1 MSKEEHL
8 KKYIKSLDGYKISE
22 THFKIG
28 SKIHSSDFYYA
39 KRLFQNS
46 YYTARIALLLAIKI
60 KDELTDI
67 RTPLTIVGY
76 EMYSELLISL
86 IKKFLT
92 EYGYENINHFLTIDT
107 GETIE
112 HLPDDVSLFDQVVI
126 VVPITSTGSTSL
138 KIEDYVKS
146 LSQSDPA
153 IFHFN
158 VLQACD
164 ESKKDFINSN
174 QNTII
179 KLNTDWELPSS
190 CKWCFDEDQSRPLF
204 ETDKSS
210 LTPALI
216 FDLPSAKNTTVD
228 ETSVDFDDIKFG
240 EALIYRQVKRNNE
253 HFLFSTKTDKLI
265 EINNDKIESWLKK
278 IKEKIEIGPAERIVI
293 ISPCHYTNTGFINLV
308 NDILFQSSA
317 TIIHHQADVDYLS
330 NFRLLNKTFL
340 TLENSKVFFV
350 DDALISG
357 ATFFKLYDLY
367 RYTTNYDPVKRLSGA
382 IFLSNKSSP
391 DIHKR
396 VSRAANSIYS
406 FVNINLPKPPK
417 VFGQKP
423 LEHEVKRYEAVSN
436 MALHDVPQKYFSD
449 KSKNTDGK
457 PLSNLNKKSDNS
469 DVEKTKRHLKMFKA
483 THKAY
488 EYFRKI
494 NDTGHQNDFDIDNL
508 LEECGFNNSL
518 QDKTYMMKV
527 LSQYPFLLYKPV
539 RKNVFIWHKQLFNEK
554 ILSLKVKIHKESK
567 DSKFITYEE
576 FRELK
581 FLIRRSVFLG
591 NFQIISSDFFNLI
604 KRIFDIIDIEDGIYH
619 TPIKIKKSPDLFEE
633 ESEQY
638 VPLDKHERKNLND
651 FQNYLLY
658 QYLELIHK
666 NAWCAAKINENIKDI
681 ENEFL
686 SPQGQQFIRMLK
698 IETTIV
704 LNDFYALLNEK
715 NKWRDLYKYKFE
727 NGKKIKNNEI
737 DQDIK
742 KIINYLYR
750 NDNVDIFNTNK
761 FKISNQV
768 LGLISETDEKLKD
781 VFLIYLWVKQFL
793 NTDQEYKA
801 GNISLTNKTESVF
814 TKLKGLFNDGNNVG
828 AFFIVT
834 DGKDI
839 PHLVYD
845 EDSNGNHF
853 LNELDND
860 KHQAIM
866 EFLDG
871 QPDAQEIAQKS
882 IVEFEKNDDD
892 KWVDTYSLE
901 SEPNPVKFVAD
912 AHWLMLVRISDQE
925 SEIKTQKNI
934 SGFKTLG
941 LMGFYAKKN
950 PNEILPKKLLML
962 LRKDIGAFINKHHKT
977 DEFSALREAESIR
990 RFAYLAGHGRQ
1001 MMQKLCEEPDTRDTF
1016 QGIVGTLEKLQYLIA
1031 TKMIRRDTFQESY
1044 KKELSEYF
1052 LNREINT
1059 DTVNKIVTMGNK
1071 IYKTNII
1078 ENEVSLKNKLQ
1089 ENCVENDFAFS
1100 FDSDILKFICFEL
1113 IVNAKKNRFHD
1124 IDGDNKFCECDNNEN
1139 ELDLEFEIKNGK
1151 MKLRVTGTGPKFRDE
1166 DKTKVNSGNLDS
1178 IKKDSEIAGLDLIHQ
1193 VIKLLNKGNT
1203 IMIEEPELVCNNCG
1217 IYKNTVV
1224 VELTSMDYV

>member
-1 MSKEEHL
+1 MSKKEQL
-8 KKYIKSLDGYKISE
+8 KKYIKSLDGYRISE

-86 IKKFLT
+86 IKKFLN

-146 LSQSDPA
+146 LSQSDPT

-174 QNTII
+174 QNSII

-216 FDLPSAKNTTVD
+216 FDLPSAKDTTVD
-228 ETSVDFDDIKFG
+228 ETSVDFDDVKFG

-253 HFLFSTKTDKLI
+253 HFLFSTMTDKLI
-265 EINNDKIESWLKK
+265 RINNDKIEIWLKK
-278 IKEKIEIGPAERIVI
+278 IKDKIEIDPAERIVI

-330 NFRLLNKTFL
+330 NFKLLNKIFL

-367 RYTTNYDPVKRLSGA
+367 RYTTNYDPAKRLSGA

-396 VSRAANSIYS
+396 VSRAADTIYS
-406 FVNINLPKPPK
+406 FVKINLPKPPK
-417 VFGQKP
+417 VFGQKL
-423 LEHEVKRYEAVSN
+423 LEHEVKRYEAISN

-449 KSKNTDGK
+449 KSKDIDGAQ
-457 PLSNLNKKSDNS
+457 LSNLNKESDNS
-469 DVEKTKRHLKMFKA
+469 DVEKAKRHLKMFKA

-488 EYFRKI
+488 EYFRTVN
-494 NDTGHQNDFDIDNL
+494 NDGNQVDFDTDDL
-508 LEECGFNNSL
+508 LTKCGFNNTKE
-518 QDKTYMMKV
+518 DKMSMMKV

-539 RKNVFIWHKQLFNEK
+539 RKKIFEWHKNWLDEK
-554 ILSLKVKIHKESK
+554 ILFLERNISKESQEK
-567 DSKFITYEE
+567 RIITYKD

-591 NFQIISSDFFNLI
+591 NFNIISSQFFILI
-604 KRIFDIIDIEDGIYH
+604 KRIFDVIDIEDGIYH
-619 TPIKIKKSPDLFEE
+619 PPIQEKKDFFKEV
-633 ESEQY
+633 SEQD
-638 VPLDKHERKNLND
+638 VPLNEHELKNLHD

-666 NAWCAAKINENIKDI
+666 NAWCAIKINENIKDI

-686 SPQGQQFIRMLK
+686 TPQGEQFIRMLK
-698 IETTIV
+698 IETGVV
-704 LNDFYALLNEK
+704 LKDFYALLNE
-715 NKWRDLYKYKFE
+715 NDKWRDLYKYKFE
-727 NGKKIKNNEI
+727 NGKIIKNNEI
-737 DQDIK
+737 DRDIK
-742 KIINYLYR
+742 TISNYLYQ
-750 NDNVDIFNTNK
+750 NDNVYIFNTNK
-761 FKISNQV
+761 FKICNQV
-768 LGLISETDEKLKD
+768 LGLISETDETLKGG
-781 VFLIYLWVKQFL
+781 FLNYLWVKQFL

-801 GNISLTNKTESVF
+801 GNISLTNKTESIF
-814 TKLKGLFNDGNNVG
+814 TKLKGLFDDVNNVG

-845 EDSNGNHF
+845 KDSTGNHF

-860 KHQAIM
+860 KHQVIM
-866 EFLDG
+866 DFLVG
-871 QPDAQEIAQKS
+871 QPDVQEIAQKS
-882 IVEFEKNDDD
+882 IIEFEKNDGD
-892 KWVDTYSLE
+892 KWVDTYSIE

-912 AHWLMLVRISDQE
+912 ANWLMLIRISDQD
-925 SEIKTQKNI
+925 SEINTQNGN

-941 LMGFYAKKN
+941 LMGFYAKES
-950 PNEILPKKLLML
+950 PNDILSKQLLML

-1001 MMQKLCEEPDTRDTF
+1001 MMQKLCEEVDTRDIF
-1016 QGIVGTLEKLQYLIA
+1016 QEVVGTLEKLQYLIA
-1031 TKMIRRDTFQESY
+1031 TKMIRRKTEQ
-1044 KKELSEYF
+1044 KKYQKKLSEYF
-1052 LNREINT
+1052 LKRKINS
-1059 DTVNKIVTMGNK
+1059 DTVSKIVTMGNK
-1071 IYKTNII
+1071 IYETPII
-1078 ENEVSLKNKLQ
+1078 ENKVSLKGELQ
-1089 ENCVENDFAFS
+1089 NNLVDEEFS
-1100 FDSDILKFICFEL
+1100 FLFDSDILKFICFEL
-1113 IVNAKKNRFHD
+1113 MVNAKKNRFHFINVD
-1124 IDGDNKFCECDNNEN
+1124 AELCRCDNNEN
-1139 ELDLEFEIKNGK
+1139 ELEIDLKLDSENKK
-1151 MKLRVTGTGPKFRDE
+1151 MKLKVTGTGPNFQNKDRQLINKE
-1166 DKTKVNSGNLDS
+1166 DLDS
-1178 IKKDSEIAGLDLIHQ
+1178 IKKDSEIAGLNLIYQ
-1193 VIKLLNKGNT
+1193 VIKLLNENNA
-1203 IMIEEPELVCNNCG
+1203 ISVEEPKPVCKHCG
-1217 IYKNTVV
+1217 IYINTVV
-1224 VELTSMDYV
+1224 VELLSMDNE